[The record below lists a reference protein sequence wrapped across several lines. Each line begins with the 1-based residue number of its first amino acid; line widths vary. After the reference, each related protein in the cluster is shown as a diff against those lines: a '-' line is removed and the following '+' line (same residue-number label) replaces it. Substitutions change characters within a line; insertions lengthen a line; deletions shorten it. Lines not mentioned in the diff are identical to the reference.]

1 MKWQACENGFT
12 YLFMYILHGRGGK
25 RKEAFFVENCGF
37 NAYCFSVKEKGSSS
51 SSKCTARHQT
61 N

>member
-1 MKWQACENGFT
+1 MGEVV
-12 YLFMYILHGRGGK
+12 RE
-25 RKEAFFVENCGF
+25 RKLFFVGNCGF
-37 NAYCFSVKEKGSSS
+37 NAYSFSVKEKGSSS